1 MVSISCSG
9 AVSLNSRV
17 RVLPSVEYASV
28 TACGSDIIYP
38 EILTPTTTSAPIIRG
53 SPSKLSLIS
62 VYISLTVYSASHSM
76 SSIELGVSNCSLYG
90 MVNSAFLSKD
100 FLLLSEEVSAASS
113 YRTLT
118 FTIPLRRVLPLLV
131 TISSGSTVAVALRI
145 SPICGSFEE
154 ISCCS
159 LSIMLP
165 SEINCLSASLI
176 GTFLS
181 SIFEQVFV
189 GALSLSDC
197 RGVNGIRSIAGGLG
211 SHSITISSV
220 PVGSSR
226 GSHLHILAPIFMP
239 SLIFTFLEFI
249 RVLSTDPISD
259 SAVTWS
265 SAVVPFASIV

>member
-1 MVSISCSG
+1 M
-9 AVSLNSRV
+9 
-17 RVLPSVEYASV
+17 
-28 TACGSDIIYP
+28 
-38 EILTPTTTSAPIIRG
+38 
-53 SPSKLSLIS
+53 
-62 VYISLTVYSASHSM
+62 
-76 SSIELGVSNCSLYG
+76 YG

-197 RGVNGIRSIAGGLG
+197 RGVNGIRIHCGRLG
-211 SHSITISSV
+211 
-220 PVGSSR
+220 
-226 GSHLHILAPIFMP
+226 
-239 SLIFTFLEFI
+239 FTFNNYFI
-249 RVLSTDPISD
+249 CACRQFKGFTPAYFSSYIYAQSD
-259 SAVTWS
+259 IYFPGVYKSAVNRS
-265 SAVVPFASIV
+265 NF